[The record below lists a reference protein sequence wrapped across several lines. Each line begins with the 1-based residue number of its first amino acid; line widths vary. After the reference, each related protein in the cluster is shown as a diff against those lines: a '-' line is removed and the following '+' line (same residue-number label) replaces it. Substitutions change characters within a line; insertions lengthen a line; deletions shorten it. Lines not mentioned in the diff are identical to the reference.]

1 MCAAISVWRY
11 VHTNAEPTEAGSVGA
26 RVIGGCELPAIGAG
40 K

>member
-1 MCAAISVWRY
+1 MCAAMSVWRD
-11 VHTNAEPTEAGSVGA
+11 VRTNAEPMEAGGVGA